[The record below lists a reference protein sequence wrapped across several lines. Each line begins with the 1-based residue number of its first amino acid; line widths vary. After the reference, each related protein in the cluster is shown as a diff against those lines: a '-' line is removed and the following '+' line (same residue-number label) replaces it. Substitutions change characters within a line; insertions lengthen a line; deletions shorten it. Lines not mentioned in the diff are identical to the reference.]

1 MQPKTYIYSKL
12 AFFRLILSGF
22 HFTEKRKK
30 LSFGN
35 KNENKRGN
43 LSVLV
48 IPRNKPAI
56 PKVKE
61 TVPEDHIQVFRHSL
75 IGCFLFRNRN
85 LILTSNRPY
94 FRLRSHSDSC
104 GNTQP
109 ALSWWNGSRKG
120 ISTSGHNCNY
130 SRSWWHAHTANQGP
144 YNAVSAW
151 N

>member
-30 LSFGN
+30 LSFCN

-56 PKVKE
+56 LKAKE
-61 TVPEDHIQVFRHSL
+61 TVPEDLYKYS
-75 IGCFLFRNRN
+75 G
-85 LILTSNRPY
+85 T
-94 FRLRSHSDSC
+94 
-104 GNTQP
+104 
-109 ALSWWNGSRKG
+109 ALSD
-120 ISTSGHNCNY
+120 
-130 SRSWWHAHTANQGP
+130 
-144 YNAVSAW
+144 VSYQK
-151 N
+151 

>member
-1 MQPKTYIYSKL
+1 MQPKTYIYSKP

-48 IPRNKPAI
+48 IPRYK

-61 TVPEDHIQVFRHSL
+61 TVPEDLYKYS
-75 IGCFLFRNRN
+75 G
-85 LILTSNRPY
+85 T
-94 FRLRSHSDSC
+94 
-104 GNTQP
+104 
-109 ALSWWNGSRKG
+109 ALSD
-120 ISTSGHNCNY
+120 
-130 SRSWWHAHTANQGP
+130 
-144 YNAVSAW
+144 VSYQK
-151 N
+151 

>member
-1 MQPKTYIYSKL
+1 MQPKTYIYSKP

-61 TVPEDHIQVFRHSL
+61 TVPEDLYKYSGTSPYRMFL
-75 IGCFLFRNRN
+75 IRNRN
-85 LILTSNRPY
+85 LILTSSRPY

-104 GNTQP
+104 DNTLP
-109 ALSWWNGSRKG
+109 ALS
-120 ISTSGHNCNY
+120 
-130 SRSWWHAHTANQGP
+130 
-144 YNAVSAW
+144 
-151 N
+151 

>member
-1 MQPKTYIYSKL
+1 MQPKTYIYSKP

-56 PKVKE
+56 LKVKE
-61 TVPEDHIQVFRHSL
+61 TVPEDLYKYS
-75 IGCFLFRNRN
+75 G
-85 LILTSNRPY
+85 T
-94 FRLRSHSDSC
+94 
-104 GNTQP
+104 
-109 ALSWWNGSRKG
+109 ALSD
-120 ISTSGHNCNY
+120 
-130 SRSWWHAHTANQGP
+130 
-144 YNAVSAW
+144 VSYQK
-151 N
+151 

>member
-1 MQPKTYIYSKL
+1 MQPKTYIYSKP

-56 PKVKE
+56 PKAKE
-61 TVPEDHIQVFRHSL
+61 TGAGRPIQVFRHSL
-75 IGCFLFRNRN
+75 IGCFLSE
-85 LILTSNRPY
+85 IET
-94 FRLRSHSDSC
+94 
-104 GNTQP
+104 
-109 ALSWWNGSRKG
+109 
-120 ISTSGHNCNY
+120 
-130 SRSWWHAHTANQGP
+130 
-144 YNAVSAW
+144 
-151 N
+151 